1 MPIDG
6 YESMAITA
14 HARER
19 LRDLLSLL
27 LEYGVPK
34 GIKLPNH
41 PGRRSGG
48 LTLSAVVEIAVDTTE
63 RELKKKGKR

>member
-6 YESMAITA
+6 YESMAITV

-19 LRDLLSLL
+19 LRNLLSLL
-27 LEYGVPK
+27 LEHGVPK
-34 GIKLPNH
+34 GIKP
-41 PGRRSGG
+41 PSQPR